1 MVVVKDAIR
10 GRMLAPASRTPP
22 IGPSATITL
31 VELPVLPVRQD
42 PELRVLRLLPIRAL
56 PERELVERELV
67 ERERVERERVERE
80 RVERERVERE
90 RVELGQVEQGR
101 VEQGRV
107 ELVPAERELAV
118 LEPVEQ
124 EEAEPVLGPAN
135 NWRRLTPI

>member
-80 RVERERVERE
+80 RVGPVGREPVARQRVGPVQPERAEP
-90 RVELGQVEQGR
+90 GQVEQ
-101 VEQGRV
+101 EQV
-107 ELVPAERELAV
+107 
-118 LEPVEQ
+118 
-124 EEAEPVLGPAN
+124 
-135 NWRRLTPI
+135 